1 MFEKEQIVCKQFSE
15 VDDLEQNQIF
25 SVNLTTRNGI
35 KLEDNARI
43 QFKCNII
50 GNPPNALFHRHDG
63 DDDDDGT
70 DDVAAEN
77 DWIQR
82 YTLYHEGPIP
92 MKEKYMSFNE
102 TIVNVLESVENDNNN
117 NNVLINTL
125 NLLLS
130 LSNDG
135 DDNNN
140 EKKASI
146 PKKQESI
153 SSFRG
158 SKLLRRLR
166 SKRWSS
172 SSPTS
177 SPSSS
182 STSTSKSNVDV
193 VKKKKTIKKNIIVDN
208 NNINN
213 IDAND
218 EQIRHDVLNE
228 FNTFC
233 TEMQSITD
241 KYGIDGGDK
250 KDWVRKY
257 MRMRKDAMER
267 NGLEKQFVLHSVY
280 SVGKHLV

>member
-15 VDDLEQNQIF
+15 VDNLEQNQIF

-50 GNPPNALFHRHDG
+50 GNPPNALFHKH
-63 DDDDDGT
+63 DDDGT

-135 DDNNN
+135 DDIDN